1 MFIQRETKEPKSSIS
16 KERSLDNEPS
26 IKSCPSSEKSIS
38 ASTLTLNEFI
48 LSEKSESFLDRS
60 PNKDAPERKTSRDE
74 ALSIKSDNDSA
85 SLRLIL
91 SFIKALFVNSPGLA

>member
-16 KERSLDNEPS
+16 KERSLDKEPS